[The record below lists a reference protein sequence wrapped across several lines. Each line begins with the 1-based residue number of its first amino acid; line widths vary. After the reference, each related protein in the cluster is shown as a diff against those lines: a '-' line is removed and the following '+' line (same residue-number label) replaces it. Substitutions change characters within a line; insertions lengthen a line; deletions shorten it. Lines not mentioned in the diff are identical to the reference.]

1 MYMTCS
7 MIIHNSVYF
16 ILYLYAYTSII
27 VILNIKI
34 MILHIYVCITCMHII
49 IRTYIHTYMHLFP
62 IEAIHQRILLYSKLV
77 IAWAITKLLYSK
89 VLTLLSK
96 VFKLTLCIS
105 SYLLDTINSKL
116 CSAISKP

>member
-1 MYMTCS
+1 MTCS

-27 VILNIKI
+27 AILNIKI
-34 MILHIYVCITCMHII
+34 MILHVYVCITCMHII

-62 IEAIHQRILLYSKLV
+62 TEAIHQRILLYSKLV

-89 VLTLLSK
+89 VLTKLLSK

-105 SYLLDTINSKL
+105 SYLLDTINLKL
-116 CSAISKP
+116 CSAILKP